1 MPTMTAATTTT
12 TPETALGC
20 IATGDSLFID
30 GLYDA
35 AIENYTAA
43 ICLSDTTRRTKTNS
57 SKDAEP
63 SKNYT
68 AISDE
73 DKVLRF
79 RSFTHRSEAY
89 LATLKYSH
97 AYNDARAA
105 LALAEPSPCDDS
117 SSSTTPSLLLLL
129 RHGELALAHD
139 RIARSSMGLFNSNMG
154 IAARGKNGR
163 VAFVKL
169 MQGQTNDEALSE
181 MMEEARA
188 HWEKALELVSSSS
201 SSNAAA
207 VDDALVSKYRKKLAQ
222 LGGEEL
228 DDSAVDVE
236 GKPQGG
242 IGNDFLAKM
251 GGLMSSSTKY
261 QPPPAASSS
270 ATAFQQATAAQPPAV
285 RTQPTP
291 SPPPPS
297 SSSRGP
303 PKLSDHPA
311 SKKET
316 SPVDRGV
323 MSGMPKYQYYQ
334 DDNFMKVQILEP
346 NVAPENLNV
355 TFTPDELIVKIK
367 KREGGQGLLTEYTV
381 IYGDLYE
388 EVIAEKC
395 KSIIKDEKVLIKLK
409 KKESKYE
416 WTKLLDDSKSGDR
429 KKSRIEK
436 RGKDHAAGSTATTV
450 VDAKGDAESTAAATA
465 TSAANNDTNEPK
477 QIPKLQGSSTK
488 NRPYASHRDW
498 NAIEAN
504 LKAEEEKEKPEGDEA
519 LNKLFQQIYA
529 NANEDTRR
537 AMVKSMQTSG
547 GTCLSTNWEEVER
560 TDYEKERQAPKG
572 MEWKNY
578 ENEKLKMKDDD

>member
-1 MPTMTAATTTT
+1 MPTMTATSSSS
-12 TPETALGC
+12 ALSH
-20 IATGDSLFID
+20 INKGDSLLVD

-43 ICLSDTTRRTKTNS
+43 ICLTDKTTDVAVNAANNTEDNTN
-57 SKDAEP
+57 
-63 SKNYT
+63 NQV
-68 AISDE
+68 
-73 DKVLRF
+73 VLRF

-89 LATLKYSH
+89 LSKLKYSH

-105 LALAEPSPCDDS
+105 LALINKKGEDDDVA
-117 SSSTTPSLLLLL
+117 SLQLEL

-169 MQGQTNDEALSE
+169 MQGQMMDEGADE
-181 MMEEARA
+181 MKEEARK
-188 HWEKALELVSSSS
+188 HWQRALELVAEHDSVLVKKYQNNLDQLDNNSGGGDDEVVDME
-201 SSNAAA
+201 AAN
-207 VDDALVSKYRKKLAQ
+207 
-222 LGGEEL
+222 
-228 DDSAVDVE
+228 E
-236 GKPQGG
+236 GSTNV
-242 IGNDFLAKM
+242 GNDLMAKM
-251 GGLMSSSTKY
+251 GGLMSSSGNSSSSASAGATATASADG
-261 QPPPAASSS
+261 QQQQRQQRSSASSS
-270 ATAFQQATAAQPPAV
+270 TRAQ
-285 RTQPTP
+285 
-291 SPPPPS
+291 PS
-297 SSSRGP
+297 SSTRGP
-303 PKLSDHPA
+303 PKPSNHPA

-316 SPVDRGV
+316 SSVDRGV

-346 NVAPENLNV
+346 NVTSDNLNV
-355 TFTPDELIVKIK
+355 TFTPDELMVKIK
-367 KREGGQGLLTEYTV
+367 KQEGGGVWTEFTV

-388 EVIAEKC
+388 EVVVEKC
-395 KSIIKDEKVLIKLK
+395 KAVIKDEKVLIKLK
-409 KKESKYE
+409 KKESKLE
-416 WTKLLDDSKSGDR
+416 WAKLLDDSKSGER
-429 KKSRIEK
+429 KKGRIEK
-436 RGKDHAAGSTATTV
+436 RGGDVGIATPAAQVDSEGGAKSSTATT
-450 VDAKGDAESTAAATA
+450 T
-465 TSAANNDTNEPK
+465 NDPK
-477 QIPKLQGSSTK
+477 QIPTISSTK

-504 LKAEEEKEKPEGDEA
+504 IKAEEEAEKPEGDEA

-547 GTCLSTNWEEVER
+547 GTCLSTNWEEVEK

-578 ENEKLKMKDDD
+578 ENEKLPMKDD